1 MMKRLMSAVLLL
13 SVLAGC
19 SNLGRP
25 GREASGAVAGRALAR
40 ACHDAEAVLAGVRRG
55 RELALPGKDS
65 CAGER
70 LRYVAV
76 QLLNSD
82 GRPDMARLQQQLDLA
97 TVQLRQEQSDGLAGL
112 AALLAAQLSERRRH
126 DEAATRANAQ
136 WLEQQRRADELAAK
150 LDALRLIE
158 QSMADKAQKKKIKP

>member
-1 MMKRLMSAVLLL
+1 MMKRLMGVMLLL

-19 SNLGRP
+19 SSLGRP
-25 GREASGAVAGRALAR
+25 GREVASAPVGRAAGRV
-40 ACHDAEAVLAGVRRG
+40 CHDAEAVLAGVRRG
-55 RELALPGKDS
+55 RELALPGKDG

-97 TVQLRQEQSDGLAGL
+97 TVQLRQEQSDGLTGL
-112 AALLAAQLSERRRH
+112 AALLAAQMSERRRH
-126 DEAATRANAQ
+126 EEAAARANAQ

-158 QSMADKAQKKKIKP
+158 QSMADKAQKKKIQP